1 MSTRTRRRKGRVTPT
16 QARTARRQRRERRRR
31 FIRFGALSAVG
42 LIAIIFIV
50 ALFLPSL
57 PISFGDDGPSGDAGV
72 KMSDQGTR
80 HINEGQEH
88 PPYNSVPATSG
99 WHYPLPIAPVPSGV
113 YDTPIP
119 DEQLLHNLEHGGVG
133 VHYNC
138 PDGCDDII
146 ESLSAI
152 VKGVNEVVMSPFP
165 GLDTRIALTAWTY
178 IDTFDVFNE
187 ERVKTFIADHLNSP
201 VAPEYT
207 ARSGDQ
213 MTQVDDGG

>member
-1 MSTRTRRRKGRVTPT
+1 M
-16 QARTARRQRRERRRR
+16 
-31 FIRFGALSAVG
+31 
-42 LIAIIFIV
+42 IAIVFIV

-57 PISFGDDGPSGDAGV
+57 PISIGHDGPTGDAGV
-72 KMSDQGTR
+72 RMSDQGTR

-99 WHYPLPIAPVPSGV
+99 WHYASPLAPVPPGV

-119 DEQLLHNLEHGGVG
+119 NEQLLHNLEHGGVG

-138 PDGCDDII
+138 PDGCDDLV
-146 ESLSAI
+146 EQLSGI
-152 VKGVNEVVMSPFP
+152 VSGVTEIVMSPFP

-178 IDTFDVFNE
+178 IDKFDEFDE
-187 ERVKTFIADHLNSP
+187 DRVRTFIGDHLNSP

-207 ARSGDQ
+207 ARGGTQ
-213 MTQVDDGG
+213 MIQVDDDGG